1 MQIFLKMTSKDPLYI
16 QIKEEIKKKIIT
28 KELSAE
34 SQLPSVRVLSK
45 ELKVGV
51 VTIKRAYDELVN
63 EGFIISK
70 EAIGYFVLEISDDWI
85 KKIGKEIIKEDI
97 LNVKEK
103 AKMYKLSNSDI
114 ELLLKEELENE

>member
-1 MQIFLKMTSKDPLYI
+1 MTSKDPLYI